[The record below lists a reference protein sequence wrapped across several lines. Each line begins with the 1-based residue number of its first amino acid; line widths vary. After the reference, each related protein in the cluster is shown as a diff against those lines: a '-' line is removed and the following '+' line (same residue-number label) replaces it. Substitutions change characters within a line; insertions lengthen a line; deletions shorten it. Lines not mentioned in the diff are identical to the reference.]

1 MAKQRDPT
9 SSPGSYIQHPI
20 IKLHGKEEKKNVCV
34 RTLHIFTYIT
44 YIYLRTLHIFTL
56 HIYTYITYI

>member
-1 MAKQRDPT
+1 MDKQRDPT

-34 RTLHIFTYIT
+34 YIRTLHIFNMCV
-44 YIYLRTLHIFTL
+44 YIYKKDVPV
-56 HIYTYITYI
+56 